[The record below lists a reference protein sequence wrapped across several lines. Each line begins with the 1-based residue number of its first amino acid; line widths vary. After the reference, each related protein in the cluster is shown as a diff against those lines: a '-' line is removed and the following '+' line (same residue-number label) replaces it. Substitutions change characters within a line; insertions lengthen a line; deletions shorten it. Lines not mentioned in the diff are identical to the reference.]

1 MALRYLLFFGCAM
14 LCACQNASDLQA
26 ESLMHHHWQL
36 ELIDQ
41 QQVPQDKRHPIDI
54 EIGERL
60 MVNGHTGCNQFFGQG
75 VLQLGKLQV
84 NGLGMTKQACPV
96 ERRWIETAILNT
108 LREGGELQL
117 TQDQLILKGSRHTL
131 IYRLADW
138 MS

>member
-14 LCACQNASDLQA
+14 LCACQNPSGLQA

-41 QQVPQDKRHPIDI
+41 QRVMQDKRRPIDI
-54 EIGERL
+54 EIGEHL
-60 MVNGHTGCNQFFGQG
+60 MLNGHTGCNQFFGQG
-75 VLQLGKLQV
+75 VLQLDKLQV
-84 NGLGMTKQACPV
+84 NGLGMTRQACPI

-117 TQDQLILKGSRHTL
+117 TQDRLFLKGSHHTL